1 MNSNTLVSH
10 KDIKIL
16 VVDDLLTMRDLLI
29 KSLNK
34 LGFLNVIQASDGDI
48 ALDVLLKDQIDL
60 LITDWNMPNMSG
72 IELTVAIRDNTTL
85 KDIKILMVTTND
97 EKSQIS
103 EAISAGVDGY
113 LLKPFTLK
121 MLEDNLLVLL

>member
-1 MNSNTLVSH
+1 
-10 KDIKIL
+10 

-48 ALDVLLKDQIDL
+48 ALDILLKDQFDL

>member
-48 ALDVLLKDQIDL
+48 ALDILLKDQFDL

>member
-48 ALDVLLKDQIDL
+48 ALDILLKDQFDL

-72 IELTVAIRDNTTL
+72 IELTVAIRANTTL

>member
-1 MNSNTLVSH
+1 M
-10 KDIKIL
+10 
-16 VVDDLLTMRDLLI
+16 VDDLLTMRDLLI

-34 LGFLNVIQASDGDI
+34 LGFLNVLQASDGDI
-48 ALDVLLKDQIDL
+48 ALDILLKDQFDL

-72 IELTVAIRDNTTL
+72 IELTVAIRANTTL

>member
-1 MNSNTLVSH
+1 
-10 KDIKIL
+10 

-34 LGFLNVIQASDGDI
+34 LGFLNVLQASDGDI
-48 ALDVLLKDQIDL
+48 ALDILLKDQFDL

-72 IELTVAIRDNTTL
+72 IELTVAIRANTTL